1 MTYSTL
7 LVHLDGAR
15 PNTTLLDVTAT
26 LAARF
31 DAKVIGVAACQPV
44 QIGSCDGYMDGALA
58 VAVRDIVTEELAHA
72 KTEFHAHPGLQ
83 PHILDWRSIPTLD
96 TVAHAVA
103 MLARCVDLLVTS
115 VGPTPGDPTT
125 HADTGDLVLNA
136 GRPVL
141 VVPETRATAD
151 FRNVVVGWTDTR
163 ECRRAIVDALPFLHH
178 AERVTLVEA
187 SYDPV
192 EARRGID
199 DITAWLD
206 RHGIGADRINTRVK
220 GSPTSTLQA
229 IADDV
234 EADLIVAGAYG
245 HSRIREWAF
254 GGVTRDLLLHDHR
267 CTLLSH

>member
-31 DAKVIGVAACQPV
+31 DAKVVGVAACQPV

-58 VAVRDIVTEELAHA
+58 VAVRDIVSGELAKA
-72 KTEFHAHPGLQ
+72 KSEFHAHSRLRPY
-83 PHILDWRSIPTLD
+83 IVDWRSIATLD
-96 TVAHAVA
+96 TVAHTVSA
-103 MLARCVDLLVTS
+103 LARSADLIVTS
-115 VGPTPGDPTT
+115 AGPAVGDPMTR
-125 HADTGDLVLNA
+125 ADTGDLVLNA

-141 VVPETRATAD
+141 VVPETKATAE

-163 ECRRAIVDALPFLHH
+163 ECRRAIADALPFLHH

-192 EARRGID
+192 AANRGID
-199 DITAWLD
+199 DVTAWLD
-206 RHGIGADRINTRVK
+206 RHGIGADRINARVK

-229 IADDV
+229 IADEV

-254 GGVTRDLLLHDHR
+254 GGVTRNLLLHDHR